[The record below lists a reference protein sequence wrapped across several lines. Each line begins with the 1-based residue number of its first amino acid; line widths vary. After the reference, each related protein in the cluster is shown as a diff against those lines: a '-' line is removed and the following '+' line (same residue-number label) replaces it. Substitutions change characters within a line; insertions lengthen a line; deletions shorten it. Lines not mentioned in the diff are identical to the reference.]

1 MNNLY
6 STSELYELIKKPDEL
21 FINPNKRSKI
31 YVLVA
36 YFCISIISVSL
47 ITLISK
53 LFTEEV
59 LSFELKFCFS
69 MIPAYWWIK
78 SQFNI
83 SLFKVMMEKN
93 KDYLKNEVAAIIVLT
108 TYFLIVCFLAVIIYF
123 GINMFVTK
131 IL

>member
-1 MNNLY
+1 MNNLF
-6 STSELYELIKKPDEL
+6 STRELFELFKKPDEL

-36 YFCISIISVSL
+36 YFCMSIISLSL

-53 LFTEEV
+53 FFTEEV

-69 MIPAYWWIK
+69 MIPAYWWLK

-83 SLFKVMMEKN
+83 SLFNVLMKKN

-108 TYFLIVCFLAVIIYF
+108 AYFFLVCLLAVIIYF
-123 GINMFVTK
+123 GLNMFVTK

>member
-6 STSELYELIKKPDEL
+6 SIGELFKLFKKPDEL
-21 FINPNKRSKI
+21 FTNPNKRSKI
-31 YVLVA
+31 YILVA
-36 YFCISIISVSL
+36 YFCVSIISVSL

-93 KDYLKNEVAAIIVLT
+93 KDYLKNEIAAIIVLT
-108 TYFLIVCFLAVIIYF
+108 TYFLIVCLLASIIYF
-123 GINMFVTK
+123 GIIMFVTK
-131 IL
+131 VL